1 MWAGVLRPQGDGFEG
16 CVGGGLR
23 EAWCLA
29 WLWAVSLEA
38 RRWQA
43 EGAFHAFPLQVPTAI
58 RLGTGRLPCHQ
69 IAGLIAGSATQSY
82 QRRQQD
88 TEWASLSGGYRIAF
102 GSDLIKKP
110 QIFLIILPATAGAGP
125 EAGSLATAHPADKER
140 WGEDEASPLSWPN
153 VAAIGPAHRP
163 AGEGQQLPPP
173 STPTHA
179 LPALCPSL
187 LQGTWVGCSV
197 QGSEL

>member
-1 MWAGVLRPQGDGFEG
+1 MWAGVLQPQGDGFEG

-163 AGEGQQLPPP
+163 AGEGTAAAATLHPHSCPPRSVPLPPAG
-173 STPTHA
+173 HMGG
-179 LPALCPSL
+179 LLCS
-187 LQGTWVGCSV
+187 GV
-197 QGSEL
+197 